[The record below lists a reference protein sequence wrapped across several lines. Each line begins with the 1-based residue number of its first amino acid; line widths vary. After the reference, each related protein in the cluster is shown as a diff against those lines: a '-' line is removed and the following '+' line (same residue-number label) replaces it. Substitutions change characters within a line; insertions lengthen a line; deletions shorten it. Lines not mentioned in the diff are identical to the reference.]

1 MLLTFNQE
9 IQAADTERRTVS
21 GLVAPYGEIGFTS
34 AGPVMFERGSI
45 AITEASQI
53 KLLMQHQADKPVGR
67 AISFSDSTEGVY
79 GSFKLSSSTRGQD
92 ALVLAQ
98 ENLVC
103 GLSVGVDV
111 TASKPMGDYLLVTAA
126 VLKEVSL
133 VESAAFSS
141 ASVTDIAAARAALEA
156 ATSTKE
162 KTTTINTTI
171 VEIETETETET
182 ESEAAVTT
190 APENTPEETP
200 VDAPVEVEKVEAAR
214 KIIRPSVLDSQRLR
228 TPITSMATYTEHKI
242 KAAMGNDDSKLYVT
256 AADDSFTTNP
266 AFNPTQYLSEFVSN
280 TNFDTPMI
288 NALSSGALPPTGN
301 TIQVPSLV
309 TSAGGGS
316 GVAPVV
322 TFEAEAGAVENT
334 GMVTEYLTGTVK
346 KYAGMNT
353 LSVELLERAQD
364 PNFYAELTNQ
374 LQRAYSLA
382 TDAAVIADVVAGG
395 VQGTAVAATSAGI
408 ISYVSTESANIYKNT
423 SYFARN
429 YVAGPSQWSLLM
441 GSTDST
447 GRPIYNAA
455 APMNSG
461 GLSTPT
467 SIRGNV
473 LGLDLYVDHQMVAT
487 TIDDSAFIVA
497 PEAMTVYRSPQAY
510 MSVNVVSNLQV
521 QVAIY
526 GFMATIVKM
535 PNGLVRYNLT

>member
-1 MLLTFNQE
+1 MLHLTFSNNIE
-9 IQAADTERRTVS
+9 AADTERRVIS
-21 GLVAPYGEIGFTS
+21 GKIAPYGEVGYTS
-34 AGPVMFERGSI
+34 AGAVVFERGSI
-45 AITEASQI
+45 AIPDASKI
-53 KLLMQHQADKPVGR
+53 KLLMQHDSTKPVGR
-67 AISFSDSTEGVY
+67 AMNFSDATDGIY
-79 GSFKLSSSTRGQD
+79 ASFKISGSTRGQD

-98 ENLVC
+98 ENLVS

-111 TASKPMGDYLLVTAA
+111 TASKPMKGYLLVTAA

-141 ASVTDIAAARAALEA
+141 AAVTDIAAAKAALEA
-156 ATSTKE
+156 ATSNST

-171 VEIETETETET
+171 VEIETETETE
-182 ESEAAVTT
+182 SEAAVTT
-190 APENTPEETP
+190 APIDTPDVPAEKETEA
-200 VDAPVEVEKVEAAR
+200 APVEAAR
-214 KIIRPSVLDSQRLR
+214 PLIRPSVLDSQTVR
-228 TPITSMATYTEHKI
+228 TPITSMAKYTEHKI
-242 KAAMGNDDSKLYVT
+242 KAAMGDRDSILYVT

-288 NALSSGALPPTGN
+288 NALSQGVLPNSGM
-301 TIQVPSLV
+301 TISIPSLV
-309 TSAGGGS
+309 TSAGGQN

-322 TFEAEAGAVENT
+322 TVEAEAGAVQNT
-334 GMVTEYLTGTVK
+334 GMVTEYLNGTVK
-346 KYAGMNT
+346 KYSGMNT
-353 LSVELLERAQD
+353 LSIELLERSD

-408 ISYVSTESANIYKNT
+408 ISYVSTESANVYKNT
-423 SYFARN
+423 SYFAKN

-441 GSTDST
+441 GATDST

-455 APMNSG
+455 QPMNAG

-473 LGLDLYVDHQMVAT
+473 LGLDLYVDHQMVST

-510 MSVNVVSNLQV
+510 MSVNVVSNLQI
-521 QVAIY
+521 QIAIY

-535 PNGLVRYNLT
+535 PKGLVRYNLT

>member
-98 ENLVC
+98 ENLVS

-171 VEIETETETET
+171 VEIETETETE
-182 ESEAAVTT
+182 SEEAVTT

-200 VDAPVEVEKVEAAR
+200 VDAPVEAEKVEAAR
-214 KIIRPSVLDSQRLR
+214 KIIRPSVLDSQRVR

-242 KAAMGNDDSKLYVT
+242 KAAIGNDDSKLYVT
-256 AADDSFTTNP
+256 AADD
-266 AFNPTQYLSEFVSN
+266 
-280 TNFDTPMI
+280 
-288 NALSSGALPPTGN
+288 
-301 TIQVPSLV
+301 
-309 TSAGGGS
+309 
-316 GVAPVV
+316 
-322 TFEAEAGAVENT
+322 
-334 GMVTEYLTGTVK
+334 
-346 KYAGMNT
+346 
-353 LSVELLERAQD
+353 
-364 PNFYAELTNQ
+364 
-374 LQRAYSLA
+374 
-382 TDAAVIADVVAGG
+382 
-395 VQGTAVAATSAGI
+395 
-408 ISYVSTESANIYKNT
+408 
-423 SYFARN
+423 
-429 YVAGPSQWSLLM
+429 
-441 GSTDST
+441 
-447 GRPIYNAA
+447 
-455 APMNSG
+455 
-461 GLSTPT
+461 
-467 SIRGNV
+467 
-473 LGLDLYVDHQMVAT
+473 
-487 TIDDSAFIVA
+487 
-497 PEAMTVYRSPQAY
+497 
-510 MSVNVVSNLQV
+510 
-521 QVAIY
+521 
-526 GFMATIVKM
+526 
-535 PNGLVRYNLT
+535 

>member
-9 IQAADTERRTVS
+9 IQAADTERRVIS
-21 GLVAPYGEIGFTS
+21 GLVAPYGEIGHTS

-45 AITEASQI
+45 TYAEASKI
-53 KLLMQHQADKPVGR
+53 KLLMQHQPDKPVGR
-67 AISFSDSTEGVY
+67 AISFSEGTSPEGIY
-79 GSFKLSSSTRGQD
+79 GSFKLSSSSRGQD

-98 ENLVC
+98 ENLVS

-111 TASKPMGDYLLVTAA
+111 TASKPMGEYLLVTAA

-133 VESAAFSS
+133 VESAAFAS
-141 ASVTDIAAARAALEA
+141 ASVDEIMAARVALEA

-162 KTTTINTTI
+162 KTTTISTTI
-171 VEIETETETET
+171 VEIETETETE
-182 ESEAAVTT
+182 SEEAVTT

-200 VDAPVEVEKVEAAR
+200 VDTPVEAEKVEAAR

-228 TPITSMATYTEHKI
+228 TPITSMASYTEHKI
-242 KAAMGNDDSKLYVT
+242 KAALGNDDSKLWVT
-256 AADDSFTTNP
+256 AADDSFSTNP

-288 NALSSGALPPTGN
+288 NALSQGALPQSGM

-309 TSAGGGS
+309 TSSGGQN

-322 TFEAEAGAVENT
+322 TVEAEAGAVANT

-346 KYAGMNT
+346 KYSGMNT
-353 LSVELLERAQD
+353 LSVELLERSD

-408 ISYVSTESANIYKNT
+408 ISYVSTESANVYKNT

-441 GSTDST
+441 GATDST

-535 PNGLVRYNLT
+535 PKGLVRYNLT